1 MERTLWKG
9 NGMCVRWTL
18 VLKII
23 SFQLLGR
30 LFLTL
35 AGKYDP
41 EVLCFFVRVRLIAVV
56 GVAVVTES

>member
-1 MERTLWKG
+1 M
-9 NGMCVRWTL
+9 RWTL
-18 VLKII
+18 ILEII

-41 EVLCFFVRVRLIAVV
+41 EVLRFFVRVRLTAAV